1 MSKPAITLQE
11 QAHNHFGKNP
21 DFDVM
26 LHGVKTGDA
35 FYNMTGYCAE
45 IPLPSGAV
53 LYSGEGSLASLKRN
67 ISAVNREWAQAA

>member
-1 MSKPAITLQE
+1 
-11 QAHNHFGKNP
+11 
-21 DFDVM
+21 M